1 MIASERVPAANARYA
16 TVDEQRIHYL
26 EAGVGNAPE
35 EPPIVLLHGSGIDD
49 AALSWKHTIEFL
61 ANDCGR
67 RVYAPDWPGYG
78 ESDDPKE
85 TTTEYYVS
93 VLSGFLD
100 ALDLD
105 RAVLVGISMGGSAA
119 LGYALDAPER
129 VSRLVLVDS
138 YGLRDA
144 VPGGTGSYLLA
155 NTPFANLFGRQF
167 AAATEAGTRLAIG
180 EFVNDPAALD
190 DGFVREVNER
200 LRQPGAG
207 SAFFSFM
214 REEFRP
220 DGVRTDYSDRLS
232 ELRIP
237 TLLVHGAEDP
247 LVPVEWSETAATSIP
262 DATLEVIERC
272 GHWPPRERP
281 DAFHDVLVEFL

>member
-1 MIASERVPAANARYA
+1 MIASNRIPAANSRYL
-16 TVDEQRIHYL
+16 TVHEQRLHYL
-26 EAGVGNAPE
+26 EAGVGNASG

-49 AALSWKHTIEFL
+49 AALSWKHAIEFL
-61 ANDCGR
+61 AEDCGR

-100 ALDLD
+100 ALGLD
-105 RAVLVGISMGGSAA
+105 TSVLVGISMGGSAA
-119 LGYALDAPER
+119 LGYALDHSER
-129 VSRLVLVDS
+129 ISRLVLVDS

-155 NTPFANLFGRQF
+155 NTPFANLFGRQL
-167 AAATEAGTRLAIG
+167 AAASEAGTRFAIG
-180 EFVNDPAALD
+180 EFVHDPAALD
-190 DGFVREVNER
+190 DAFVREVNKR
-200 LRQPGAG
+200 LREPGAG

-232 ELRIP
+232 ELRVP

-247 LVPVEWSETAATSIP
+247 LVPVEWSETAAASIP
-262 DATLEVIERC
+262 DATLVVIDRC

-281 DAFHDVLVEFL
+281 DEFHDVLAEFI